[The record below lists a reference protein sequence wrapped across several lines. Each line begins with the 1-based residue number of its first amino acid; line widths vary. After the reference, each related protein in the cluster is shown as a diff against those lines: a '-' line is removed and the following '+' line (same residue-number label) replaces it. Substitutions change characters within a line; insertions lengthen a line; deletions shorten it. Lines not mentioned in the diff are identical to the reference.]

1 YNLLVKQ
8 CSTSQLR
15 HARRFNQPPTPYIPT
30 AAAKLVAST
39 LTEVL
44 RDGFLFHL
52 PGNVNLSESQI
63 EKFRLT
69 FFVCTIG

>member
-1 YNLLVKQ
+1 M
-8 CSTSQLR
+8 R
-15 HARRFNQPPTPYIPT
+15 HARRFNQQPAVYTPT

-44 RDGFLFHL
+44 RDGFSFHL
-52 PGNVNLSESQI
+52 PANTNLTENQI